1 MTNLTVLS
9 TATVLTMSSREIAEL
24 TGKRH
29 DHVIVDIRKMLDGL
43 GLHSPDFSGQYIDST
58 GRSLPC
64 FLLPK
69 RETMVMQYDH
79 PTVMQSFDD
88 AFMDA
93 VEAEEASEPRINPVR
108 EWGTYNARAL

>member
-1 MTNLTVLS
+1 MPTD
-9 TATVLTMSSREIAEL
+9 REITALNELQLAVEVLAKAYEASGGAENRRDQL
-24 TGKRH
+24 KAYMTSVYNAVC
-29 DHVIVDIRKMLDGL
+29 DL
-43 GLHSPDFSGQYIDST
+43 GELSGADA
-58 GRSLPC
+58 
-64 FLLPK
+64 
-69 RETMVMQYDH
+69 MVMQYDH

>member
-1 MTNLTVLS
+1 
-9 TATVLTMSSREIAEL
+9 MSSREIAEL

-58 GRSLPC
+58 GRSLPY

-69 RETMVMQYDH
+69 RETMILVSGYSVALRARIVDRSQELEDI
-79 PTVMQSFDD
+79 QSLTSDLMAAKTLN
-88 AFMDA
+88 AFM
-93 VEAEEASEPRINPVR
+93 RL
-108 EWGTYNARAL
+108 ARSMK